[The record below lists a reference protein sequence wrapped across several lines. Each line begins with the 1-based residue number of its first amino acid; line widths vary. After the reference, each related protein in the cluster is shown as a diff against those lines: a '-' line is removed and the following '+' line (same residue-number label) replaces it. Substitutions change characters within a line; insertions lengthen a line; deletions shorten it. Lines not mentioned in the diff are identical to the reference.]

1 MTTSILLAMAAIIVG
16 FIVLLW
22 SADRFVLGA
31 SVMAKV
37 FNVSPLIIGILIVGF
52 GTSAPEMLVSA
63 IAALEGNSGISI
75 GNAIGSNIINVG
87 LVLAITALF
96 YPLQIKSRL
105 VKREMPILL
114 LAMAVAAALLYDLH
128 LSFMDGAILIAGMV
142 GMLLFTLWD
151 VRQNSEGDAL
161 TAEWEEEMP
170 EDSGLGFAVTWLLVG
185 LGLLLASSKLLVW
198 GAVEIATI
206 MGIDDLI
213 IGLTIV
219 AIGTSLPEL
228 AATIAAA
235 RRSEDDIAVGNI
247 VGSNIFNI
255 VGVMAL
261 PGLLNPSAVAPEVM
275 SRDFPMMVVMTVVLL
290 IFAWNFRASREVGV
304 ISRFKGVCLLALYIA
319 HSVML
324 YQAVAG

>member
-1 MTTSILLAMAAIIVG
+1 MTTSILLALAAIIVG
-16 FIVLLW
+16 FVVLLW

-63 IAALEGNSGISI
+63 IAALEGNAGISI

-105 VKREMPILL
+105 VKREIPILL
-114 LAMAVAAALLYDLH
+114 FAMAIAALLLSDLY
-128 LSFMDGAILIAGMV
+128 LSFIDGAILIGGMIA
-142 GMLLFTLWD
+142 MLLFTLWD
-151 VRQNSEGDAL
+151 VKTNSEGDTLA
-161 TAEWEEEMP
+161 AEWEEEMP

-185 LGLLLASSKLLVW
+185 LALLLASSKLLVW

-206 MGIDDLI
+206 MGVDDLI

-261 PGLLNPSAVAPEVM
+261 PGLLNPGVVASEVM
-275 SRDFPMMVVMTVVLL
+275 TRDFPMMVAMTVALL
-290 IFAWNFRASREVGV
+290 IFAWNFRPSREVGV
-304 ISRFKGVCLLALYIA
+304 ISRFKGLCLLVLYIA
-319 HSVML
+319 HSVLL
-324 YQAVAG
+324 YQAVSA

>member
-1 MTTSILLAMAAIIVG
+1 MLLAMAAIIVG